1 MDLQKVL
8 AGVKTRSGRMSIC
21 AWCKKIRND
30 EGYWQN
36 IEANIKKYSVQG
48 FTHCIC
54 NDCAKKEYPELYP
67 DLNKIETD
75 R

>member
-1 MDLQKVL
+1 M
-8 AGVKTRSGRMSIC
+8 AIC
-21 AWCKKIRND
+21 AWCKKLRDD

-36 IEANIKKYSVQG
+36 IGANIKKYSVRS

-54 NDCAKKEYPELYP
+54 NDCAKKEYPELFSY
-67 DLNKIETD
+67 LNKSEND